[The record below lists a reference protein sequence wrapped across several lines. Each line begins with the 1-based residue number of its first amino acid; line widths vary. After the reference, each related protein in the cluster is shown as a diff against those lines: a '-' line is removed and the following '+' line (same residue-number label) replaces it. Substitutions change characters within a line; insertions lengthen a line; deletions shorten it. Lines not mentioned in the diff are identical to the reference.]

1 MVSFKTLQPYKGY
14 YITMKQ
20 EQIEQIVAATD
31 NLIAQSISDAVAEQ
45 FKKQNKNK
53 FSFNTSMIV
62 GIVGIIILILALF
75 AGNSKLNNVA
85 ETIKQDNA
93 GTAAVVTGAVT
104 GLEETVKL
112 GDADIIAGL
121 DGIQTDIGEIKDSVA
136 KIPTKPVVITKAPTI
151 TKQQK
156 YNNCVKWVNGSKL
169 DAANTKIYL
178 DACLN
183 WLK

>member
-1 MVSFKTLQPYKGY
+1 MKT
-14 YITMKQ
+14 

-45 FKKQNKNK
+45 FKKQNKTK
-53 FSFNTSMIV
+53 PSINTNMII
-62 GIVGIIILILALF
+62 GIVIGFILILALF

-85 ETIKQDNA
+85 NTIKEDNA

-104 GLEETVKL
+104 GIQESIEL
-112 GDADIIAGL
+112 GNADIIAGL
-121 DGIQTDIGEIKDSVA
+121 DGVQAGIGEIKDSVA

-156 YNNCVKWVNGSKL
+156 YNNCVKWVGNAKL
-169 DAANTKIYL
+169 DAANSKLYL

-183 WLK
+183 MLK